1 MAYTDRW
8 EDSERESRPDF
19 AENWEEEWEEEWDE
33 PPRRKAVR
41 RRRRSS
47 GLRYSL
53 NLVIAVLMIC
63 LSAAL
68 CLGRILSGP
77 AQEEQEDV
85 TAGGGGY
92 TTPDLSE
99 DADQEDQNAQM
110 LQEIL
115 NHPEVYPQDLRDL
128 AQKNPEA
135 LEYVC
140 QYPQRKDQTTEIDL
154 SAEAASG
161 EIPLLLQWDA
171 RWGYQSYGSGLI
183 GYTGCGPTCM
193 SMVAIY
199 LTGNADYDPATV
211 AEYAQ
216 TEGYY
221 AEGSGTDWEF
231 MNQGCAGFGL
241 QSEVLPL
248 DEGRMTTA
256 LDEGR
261 PLICAMGPGD
271 FTDNGHFIVVT
282 GYTGQGFTIR
292 DPNSPRRSAQVWSFD
307 QLSGQIKNIWA
318 FSKA

>member
-53 NLVIAVLMIC
+53 NLLIAVLMIC

-115 NHPEVYPQDLRDL
+115 EHPEIYPQDLREL
-128 AQKNPEA
+128 AQKNSEA
-135 LEYVC
+135 LEYVY
-140 QYPQRKDQTTEIDL
+140 QYPQLHDQTFEIDL

-183 GYTGCGPTCM
+183 GYTGCGPTCL
-193 SMVAIY
+193 SMVALY
-199 LTGNADYDPATV
+199 LTGNPDYDPVTV
-211 AEYAQ
+211 ADYAEQ
-216 TEGYY
+216 QGYY
-221 AEGSGTDWEF
+221 VSGSGTSWDMMTE
-231 MNQGCAGFGL
+231 GCQHFGL
-241 QSEVLPL
+241 TSEEVGL
-248 DEGRMTTA
+248 DENEMSAA
-256 LDEGR
+256 LEEGK
-261 PLICAMGPGD
+261 PLICVLGPGD
-271 FTDNGHFIVVT
+271 FTDSGHFIVIT
-282 GYTGQGFTIR
+282 GHTGEGFTIH
-292 DPNSPRRSAQVWSFD
+292 DPNSPQRSAQVWTFAR
-307 QLSGQIKNIWA
+307 LSSQIKNVWA
-318 FSKA
+318 YSKA